1 MIFKNP
7 VDWFMHPQSVRHD
20 FYITG
25 VIEEAEDY
33 HTLLQCL
40 ATATERDLVYLHI
53 NTPGGNFA
61 TACQICDAILQS
73 KAGAVVGCAEGEV
86 LSAGTM
92 IFLACNAWHVSD
104 FSTFMF
110 HTSSGGQLGKMPDTL
125 KQAES
130 HKEHLNRVASILYS
144 PFFDEVELN
153 EIINLNQDAWLTPEE
168 VTERLQYVAEFME
181 AEAADAEEAEKRKK
195 IEEFEKAVEKRVEE
209 RMAEELANATELI
222 KTPSALDPTIVTMTN
237 DEVRAQDEA
246 PSIEEDNVQ
255 TDVELLLE
263 QEFKEV
269 E

>member
-1 MIFKNP
+1 
-7 VDWFMHPQSVRHD
+7 MHPQSVRHD

-25 VIEEAEDY
+25 VIDEAEDY

-40 ATATERDLVYLHI
+40 VTATERDLVYLHI
-53 NTPGGNFA
+53 NTIGGNFA

-130 HKEHLNRVASILYS
+130 HKEHLNRVASILYT
-144 PFFDEVELN
+144 PFFDEE
-153 EIINLNQDAWLTPEE
+153 EMDAIINLNQDAWLTPEE
-168 VTERLQYVAEFME
+168 VTERLEFLAKYME
-181 AEAADAEEAEKRKK
+181 EQAEEAANAERAKAERV
-195 IEEFEKAVEKRVEE
+195 FEKEVEKRVEE
-209 RMAEELANATELI
+209 RLREREVEEKELVKDVDDFDSRITSMSNADLAKE
-222 KTPSALDPTIVTMTN
+222 PG
-237 DEVRAQDEA
+237 
-246 PSIEEDNVQ
+246 
-255 TDVELLLE
+255 VELLLE
-263 QEFKEV
+263 ECE
-269 E
+269 